1 MCIGI
6 PGKIIEIVDADR
18 AIAKAEVGG
27 VRRNVSIQLLEDQSS
42 SVQVGDWVLIHVGF
56 ALCKIDEREAEV
68 TLKLLNGM
76 DSAYSD
82 ELRALEKSEIG

>member
-1 MCIGI
+1 
-6 PGKIIEIVDADR
+6 
-18 AIAKAEVGG
+18 

-56 ALCKIDEREAEV
+56 ALCKIDEREAEA